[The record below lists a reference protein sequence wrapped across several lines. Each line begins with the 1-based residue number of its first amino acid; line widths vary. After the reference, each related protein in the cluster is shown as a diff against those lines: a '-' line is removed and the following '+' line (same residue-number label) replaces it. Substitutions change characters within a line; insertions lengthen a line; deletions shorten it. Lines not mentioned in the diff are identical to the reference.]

1 MGDLEKQN
9 MLSQLFERGVEKV
22 YPGPEALRDKLF
34 SGEKLRVY
42 LGIDPTGPMQLHHAI
57 PMRKLRHFQDLG
69 HHVILLIGSFTA
81 MIGDPTGKTKSRV
94 PLTKEQVLENAK
106 NYVELAKGILNFE
119 ENPPEIVYNGDWL
132 EVLTFRE
139 VIQLAAH
146 FTVQQMVERDMF
158 QERIKNGMPIS
169 LHEFLYPLMQ
179 GYDSVA
185 LSCDVEVGG
194 SDQTFNMLAGR
205 KLVEQYLNKDK
216 FVITVPLLTDEN
228 GRKTSTSDGTG
239 VSLNLAPN
247 DLYAKVMSLPDGFL
261 KNLYYLCTDV
271 SVVAIDEMM
280 ADISRGQNPMIYKK
294 RLAHLLTK
302 MFHGQTAANSAEEF
316 FAKTVQGHELP
327 EDIPEW
333 LAQDQQL
340 EARELLLRA
349 GMVSSYAEA
358 KRMIE
363 EGAVGLYP
371 RGVKEEQRVDSAKEV
386 IGLEDGMIIRL
397 GKRKYLRVKM

>member
-1 MGDLEKQN
+1 MSDLEKQN

-22 YPGPEALRDKLF
+22 YPSVEELRDRLF

-42 LGIDPTGPMQLHHAI
+42 WGIDPTGPMQLHHMI

-69 HHVILLIGSFTA
+69 HQVILLIGSFTA

-94 PLTKEQVLENAK
+94 PLTKEQVLEYAK
-106 NYVELAKGILNFE
+106 NYVELAKRILNFE
-119 ENPPEIVYNGDWL
+119 ENPPEVVYNGDWL
-132 EVLTFRE
+132 ETLTFRE
-139 VIQLAAH
+139 VIQLASH
-146 FTVQQMVERDMF
+146 FTVQQMIERDMF
-158 QERIKNGMPIS
+158 QERLKNGLPIS

-216 FVITVPLLTDEN
+216 FVVTVPLLTDES

-239 VSLNLAPN
+239 ISLNLGPN
-247 DLYAKVMSLPDGFL
+247 DLYAKVMSLPDGFV

-271 SVVAIDEMM
+271 SIVVLDEMM
-280 ADISRGQNPMIYKK
+280 ADISRGQNPMVYKK
-294 RLAHLLTK
+294 RLAHMLTG
-302 MFHGQTAANSAEEF
+302 MFHGRTAADSAEEF
-316 FAKTVQGHELP
+316 FTKTVQEHELP

-333 LAQDQQL
+333 LTQDRQL
-340 EARELLLRA
+340 EARELLLR
-349 GMVSSYAEA
+349 E
-358 KRMIE
+358 
-363 EGAVGLYP
+363 
-371 RGVKEEQRVDSAKEV
+371 
-386 IGLEDGMIIRL
+386 
-397 GKRKYLRVKM
+397 

>member
-1 MGDLEKQN
+1 
-9 MLSQLFERGVEKV
+9 
-22 YPGPEALRDKLF
+22 
-34 SGEKLRVY
+34 
-42 LGIDPTGPMQLHHAI
+42 
-57 PMRKLRHFQDLG
+57 
-69 HHVILLIGSFTA
+69 
-81 MIGDPTGKTKSRV
+81 MIGDPTGKSKSRI

-106 NYVELAKGILNFE
+106 NYVEIAKGILDFE
-119 ENPPEIVYNGDWL
+119 KNPPEIVYNGDWL

-185 LSCDVEVGG
+185 LSCDVEIGG
-194 SDQTFNMLAGR
+194 NDQTFNMLAGR
-205 KLVEQYLNKDK
+205 KLVEQYLKKEK
-216 FVITVPLLTDEN
+216 FVISVPLLTDEN

-261 KNLYYLCTDV
+261 KNLFYLCTDV
-271 SVVAIDEMM
+271 SVAVIDEMM

-294 RLAHLLTK
+294 RLAHLLTD
-302 MFHGQTAANSAEEF
+302 MFHGQTAAEAAEEN
-316 FAKTVQGHELP
+316 FAKTVQGQELP

-333 LAQDQQL
+333 FSQDQRL
-340 EARELLLRA
+340 EAREVLLLA
-349 GMVSSYAEA
+349 GMVGSYAEA
-358 KRMIE
+358 KRLIE

-371 RGVKEEQRVDSAKEV
+371 GGTNVEQRVQNAKEV
-386 IGLEDGMIIRL
+386 LNLEDGMVIRL
-397 GKRKYLRVKM
+397 GKRKFIRVKILL

>member
-1 MGDLEKQN
+1 
-9 MLSQLFERGVEKV
+9 MLALLFERGVEKV
-22 YPGPEALRDKLF
+22 YPDPERLKDKLL

-57 PMRKLRHFQDLG
+57 PMRKLRHFQELG
-69 HHVILLIGSFTA
+69 HKAILLIGSFTA
-81 MIGDPTGKTKSRV
+81 MIGDPTGKTKSRI

-106 NYVELAKGILNFE
+106 NYVELAKGILDFE
-119 ENPPEIVYNGDWL
+119 KNPPEIVYNGDWL

-185 LSCDVEVGG
+185 LRCDVEIGG
-194 SDQTFNMLAGR
+194 NDQTFNMLAGR
-205 KLVEQYLNKDK
+205 KLVEQYLKKEK
-216 FVITVPLLTDEN
+216 FVVSVPLLTDEN

-247 DLYAKVMSLPDGFL
+247 DLYAKVMSLPDSFL
-261 KNLYYLCTDV
+261 KNLFYLCTDV
-271 SVVAIDEMM
+271 SVAVIDEMM
-280 ADISRGQNPMIYKK
+280 VDISRGQNPMIYKK
-294 RLAHLLTK
+294 RLAHLLTE
-302 MFHGQTAANSAEEF
+302 MFHGQSAAEAAEEN
-316 FAKTVQGHELP
+316 FAKTVQGQELP

-333 LAQDQQL
+333 LSQGQRL
-340 EARELLLRA
+340 EAREVLLLA
-349 GMVSSYAEA
+349 GMVGSYAEA
-358 KRMIE
+358 KRLIE

-371 RGVKEEQRVDSAKEV
+371 EGTKVEQRVKNAKEV
-386 IGLEDGMIIRL
+386 LNLEDGMVIRL
-397 GKRKYLRVKM
+397 GKRKFIRVKILL